1 VPADQG
7 SEQSRVYPQRGQT
20 ILHLISRMIAP
31 QTQQL
36 CTIGSRGMSSRVI
49 VSAMRRPLQ
58 PFGGRARLAL
68 LLAGLLG
75 SGCAS
80 ITLDTVR
87 ADVAAGQGHL
97 IATVPFVAQEAY
109 QCGPAA
115 LAMVLRYWGAPADAE
130 EIGRALYL
138 PSARG
143 VLNLEL
149 EFEAR
154 RRGFRTQAFEGTLER
169 AQAELRRGRPV
180 IVFQDLGRGPVSVPH
195 FAVLV
200 GYDDRAEVVVLHSG
214 TTPYHVLSYA
224 EFRRTWE
231 ARRAWSLLVL
241 PPGEA
246 A

>member
-1 VPADQG
+1 
-7 SEQSRVYPQRGQT
+7 VYPQFGQT
-20 ILHLISRMIAP
+20 ILHLISCMIAP

-36 CTIGSRGMSSRVI
+36 YTIASWAMFSRVI

-58 PFGGRARLAL
+58 PFGGRRLLAL
-68 LLAGLLG
+68 LVVALLG
-75 SGCAS
+75 GGCAS
-80 ITLDTVR
+80 VTLDAVR
-87 ADVAAGQGHL
+87 DDVAAGQGHL
-97 IATVPFVAQEAY
+97 ITTVPFIAQEAY

-115 LAMVLRYWGAPADAE
+115 LAMVLRYWGAPADAD

-138 PSARG
+138 PSAHG

-154 RRGFRTQAFEGTLER
+154 RRGFRTQAFEGTLDR
-169 AQAELRRGRPV
+169 AKAELRRGRPV

-200 GYDDRAEVVVLHSG
+200 GYDDRTKVVVLHSG
-214 TTPYHVLSYA
+214 TTAYLVLTYA
-224 EFRRTWE
+224 EFLRTWT
-231 ARRAWSLLVL
+231 ARRAWSLVIT
-241 PPGEA
+241 PAGTA

>member
-1 VPADQG
+1 M
-7 SEQSRVYPQRGQT
+7 YPQCGHT

-31 QTQQL
+31 QTQQM
-36 CTIGSRGMSSRVI
+36 CTVASEAMGTPGAIVGAMS
-49 VSAMRRPLQ
+49 RPLQ
-58 PFGGRARLAL
+58 HSGARAARTL

-75 SGCAS
+75 SGCATV
-80 ITLDTVR
+80 TLDVVR
-87 ADVAAGQGHL
+87 GDVAAGQGHL
-97 IATVPFVAQEAY
+97 IATVPFIAQEEY

-115 LAMVLRYWGAPADAE
+115 LAMVLQYWGTAADAE

-149 EFEAR
+149 EFQAR

-169 AQAELRRGRPV
+169 AKAELRQGRPL

-195 FAVLV
+195 FAVLL

-214 TTPYHVLSYA
+214 TTAYRLVPYA
-224 EFRRTWE
+224 EFLRTWS
-231 ARRAWSLLVL
+231 ARRGWALLIT
-241 PPGEA
+241 PPGA
-246 A
+246 AA

>member
-1 VPADQG
+1 
-7 SEQSRVYPQRGQT
+7 
-20 ILHLISRMIAP
+20 MIAP

-36 CTIGSRGMSSRVI
+36 CTIASWAMSSRVI
-49 VSAMRRPLQ
+49 VAAMGRPLQ
-58 PFGGRARLAL
+58 PFGRRLPLAF

-80 ITLDTVR
+80 VTLDTVR
-87 ADVAAGQGHL
+87 TDVAAGEGHL
-97 IATVPFVAQEAY
+97 ITGVPFIAQDAY

-115 LAMVLRYWGAPADAE
+115 LAMVLRYWGAAADAE
-130 EIGRALYL
+130 EIGRAIYL

-154 RRGFRTQAFEGTLER
+154 RRGFRTQAFQGTLER
-169 AQAELRRGRPV
+169 AKAELRQERPV
-180 IVFQDLGRGPVSVPH
+180 IVFQDLGRGPVSIPH
-195 FAVLV
+195 FAVLL

-214 TTPYHVLSYA
+214 TTAYHVMSYA

-231 ARRAWSLLVL
+231 TRRAWSLLVT
-241 PPGEA
+241 PPGGA